1 MFNQLA
7 AYIVS
12 LSVSS
17 AFFGLSIATFF
28 LCVRHLRDG
37 STPTASRV
45 RWTLFAVC
53 CGMLLVGS
61 ISIGQQIRHNLNA
74 FVYYTGGGH
83 AEEELD
89 EANDPTNYIHVSA
102 IIHGCQSSR

>member
-12 LSVSS
+12 LSVSCTL
-17 AFFGLSIATFF
+17 FGLSIATFF
-28 LCVRHLRDG
+28 LCVRNLRDG
-37 STPTASRV
+37 SIRTVSRV
-45 RWTLFAVC
+45 RWTLFVVC

-61 ISIGQQIRHNLNA
+61 VSIGQQIRHNLNA
-74 FVYYTGGGH
+74 FVYYKGGGH

-89 EANDPTNYIHVSA
+89 VANDPTNYIHVSA
-102 IIHGCQSSR
+102 IIHGCKWC